1 MLNVNGQVYVTNMK
15 EISPRLVVGDVYC
28 HEKLNDNDYN
38 TTFVKAKFVGDAL
51 ITLYGKGIKN
61 KDKIYLDKSVLKS
74 SSYTNKEGKEIT
86 RLELTVFS
94 ISIIDNNNTT
104 QSKGKFDR

>member
-15 EISPRLVVGDVYC
+15 EVSPRLVVGDVYC

>member
-1 MLNVNGQVYVTNMK
+1 MFNVNGQVYVTNMK
-15 EISPRLVVGDVYC
+15 EVSPRLVVGDVYC
-28 HEKLNDNDYN
+28 HEKLNDNNYN

-51 ITLYGKGIKN
+51 ITLYGKGVKN

-94 ISIIDNNNTT
+94 ISIIDNNTT
-104 QSKGKFDR
+104 QSTKGKFDR